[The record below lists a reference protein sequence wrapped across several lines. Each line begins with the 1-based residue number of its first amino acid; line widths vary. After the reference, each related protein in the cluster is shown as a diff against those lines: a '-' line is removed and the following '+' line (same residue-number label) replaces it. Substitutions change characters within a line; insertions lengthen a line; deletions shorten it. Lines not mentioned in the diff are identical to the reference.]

1 MTSADDQPNQLD
13 LTRIE
18 AVASLRGVVYR
29 DRTPSTND
37 MALDLAADPALVT
50 PTLVIAEEQTAG
62 RGRGANRWW
71 SAPGALTFSL
81 VVEPA
86 DVDLTP
92 DHWPRLSLAVA
103 VAACDALGHFAPNVS
118 FGVRWPNDVMAHD
131 RKLGGIL
138 IEAPHH
144 GSSAA
149 RRLVIGV
156 GLNVNNPWREAPA
169 ELRAAVTSLSDTTGQ
184 THDLT
189 EVLLQL
195 LAALDARLAQ
205 LSAGDA
211 CLQAAWGELCVL
223 RGRRIEVER
232 GRRTIWGQCQGIA
245 EDGALLIETDGQ
257 TERLLSGVLCRVDN
271 T

>member
-1 MTSADDQPNQLD
+1 MTSADEHQNRLD
-13 LTRIE
+13 LARIE
-18 AVASLRGVVYR
+18 AIASLRDVDYR
-29 DRTPSTND
+29 DTMPSTND
-37 MALDLAADPALVT
+37 LALELAADPSLAT
-50 PTLVIAEEQTAG
+50 PTLVLAGEQTAG

-86 DVDLTP
+86 DVDLVP

-103 VAACDALGHFAPNVS
+103 VAACDALGHFAPSVA

-149 RRLVIGV
+149 RRLVVGV

-169 ELRAAVTSLSDTTGQ
+169 ELRAVATSLSDTTGQ
-184 THDLT
+184 SHNLT

-195 LAALDARLAQ
+195 LAALGERLAQ
-205 LSAGDA
+205 LSSGDS
-211 CLQAAWGELCVL
+211 CLPAAWGELCVL
-223 RGRRIEVER
+223 RGHRIEVER
-232 GRRTIWGQCQGIA
+232 GRRAIWGHCQGIA
-245 EDGALLIETDGQ
+245 EDGALLIDTDGR
-257 TERLLSGVLCRVDN
+257 TERLLSGVLCSVDN
-271 T
+271 A